1 MGLRTGVMRFISRLV
16 DRGKPAESYD
26 VTIASVVGMRT
37 IQFRVRRAAL
47 VVSVALVGVLL
58 LIILA
63 GAVTAGRQLRE
74 AARARALR
82 AENAEFRRQ
91 LNRMG
96 EMEGRIRALEETR
109 KSLLTIMG
117 AGRLAEAT
125 DEPDTAATTVQAGGL
140 GPGFSSAIPDSSI
153 APEELARI
161 KETLAQLPLHG
172 PITRGF
178 GLVAASG
185 FFHTGVDIA
194 GETGSKIIAPGD
206 GVVAFAGF
214 DDTYG
219 NVLVISHDASLETM
233 YGHNSKILVKVGDS
247 ISSGQL
253 IARVGNT
260 GQSSAPHLHFEVHWN
275 GRAVD
280 PMSIYQNTG

>member
-1 MGLRTGVMRFISRLV
+1 MRLIYRLV
-16 DRGKPAESYD
+16 DRGKPSESYD
-26 VTIASVVGMRT
+26 VTIASVVGTRT
-37 IQFRVRRAAL
+37 VQFRVRRAAL
-47 VVSVALVGVLL
+47 VASVAMVGVLL

-91 LNRMG
+91 LSRMG

-117 AGRLAEAT
+117 AGQASQAI
-125 DEPDTAATTVQAGGL
+125 DEPDTAATTAQAGGL

-153 APEELARI
+153 APEALASM
-161 KETLAQLPLHG
+161 KETLAQLPMRG
-172 PITRGF
+172 PMTRGF

-185 FFHTGVDIA
+185 FFHTGIDIA
-194 GETGSKIIAPGD
+194 GETGSKIIAPGG

-247 ISSGQL
+247 ILSGQL

-280 PMSIYQNTG
+280 PMSIYPNAG